1 MWEIKGVYHW
11 PTIPNLTMHV
21 KITKSTDRP
30 HLKRKIKPEHM
41 EIKQKDI
48 TWQEI
53 F

>member
-1 MWEIKGVYHW
+1 
-11 PTIPNLTMHV
+11 MHV

-48 TWQEI
+48 TWHNCGEVI
-53 F
+53 SLKMPVHI